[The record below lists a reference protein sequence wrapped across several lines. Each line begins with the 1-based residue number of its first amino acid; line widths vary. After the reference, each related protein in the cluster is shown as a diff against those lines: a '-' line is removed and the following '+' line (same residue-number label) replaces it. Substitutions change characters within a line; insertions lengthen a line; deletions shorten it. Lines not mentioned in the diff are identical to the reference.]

1 MDQVRLGA
9 TGLHVSR
16 VCLGMMSYG
25 NDSDRPW
32 ALDEEAAEPIIR
44 RAVEAGITFF
54 DTADVYS
61 QGASEVA
68 TGRLVSKFLS
78 RDEAVIATKVHG
90 QMTPGPN
97 GRGLSRKHVLAAI
110 DASLERLG
118 LDHVDLYQIH
128 RWDPQTPIEE
138 TMEALHDIVRAGKA
152 RYIGASSM
160 HAWQFAKAQHVAE
173 RHGWTRFVSMQNHVN
188 LLYRE
193 EEREMIP
200 QCIDQGVGV
209 IPWSPLARGFLTGT
223 RTREG
228 ERRTTRAETDAFQDS
243 LYGRPEDF
251 DVDRPPQRGGGR
263 ALRLPGAGGAGV
275 AAAQAGHHRADRRRH
290 QARAPRGGHR
300 RSQPVAVEPGDR
312 APRGALRAP
321 PGARARITAVEG
333 SAPSP
338 QKTWDALFS
347 EFYLRAYADEEADA
361 DAGAQAARAARL
373 AACPPGGD
381 LLDVPC
387 GYGRHSIPLARAGY
401 RVTGVDSSPTLLAE
415 ARSRAGD
422 PAPDLVEAD
431 YRELPFAEH
440 SFDAALNLFTSLGF
454 HGDDEDVKALADI
467 GRVLRPTGRL
477 VIETMH
483 RDLAV
488 RGFREQDWRLLGE
501 GRLLLEQRTFDAA
514 AGIAQT
520 TQTLIDKDGGRDSR
534 TFSVRLYTA
543 TELVAMLGRAGFA
556 DVRCYGDLDGGPF
569 DTTTR
574 LVIVA
579 RRS

>member
-1 MDQVRLGA
+1 M
-9 TGLHVSR
+9 
-16 VCLGMMSYG
+16 
-25 NDSDRPW
+25 
-32 ALDEEAAEPIIR
+32 
-44 RAVEAGITFF
+44 
-54 DTADVYS
+54 
-61 QGASEVA
+61 
-68 TGRLVSKFLS
+68 
-78 RDEAVIATKVHG
+78 
-90 QMTPGPN
+90 
-97 GRGLSRKHVLAAI
+97 
-110 DASLERLG
+110 
-118 LDHVDLYQIH
+118 
-128 RWDPQTPIEE
+128 
-138 TMEALHDIVRAGKA
+138 
-152 RYIGASSM
+152 
-160 HAWQFAKAQHVAE
+160 
-173 RHGWTRFVSMQNHVN
+173 
-188 LLYRE
+188 
-193 EEREMIP
+193 
-200 QCIDQGVGV
+200 
-209 IPWSPLARGFLTGT
+209 
-223 RTREG
+223 
-228 ERRTTRAETDAFQDS
+228 
-243 LYGRPEDF
+243 
-251 DVDRPPQRGGGR
+251 
-263 ALRLPGAGGAGV
+263 
-275 AAAQAGHHRADRRRH
+275 
-290 QARAPRGGHR
+290 
-300 RSQPVAVEPGDR
+300 
-312 APRGALRAP
+312 
-321 PGARARITAVEG
+321 EG